1 MELIPCFCCGY
12 ICPVL
17 FFVPKNTG
25 KERRILG
32 TITDNL
38 ISNKENIINS
48 YSKVILPNSIL
59 GDNRLTFLE
68 RLVLIVIISLSK
80 KEGYCWATN
89 EYFKNLFGV
98 SKQTISKSISSLSK
112 YGYIVLKYD
121 KKEKNNSKRVIRLS
135 EVLKN
140 QISGIKNNLNT
151 SNQDNLKQYNNKNN
165 IKRNNIG
172 PIISKDVDGVE
183 LWNGKRVESEPMSED
198 EQKYLESLLSCFR
211 TGDE

>member
-1 MELIPCFCCGY
+1 MFL
-12 ICPVL
+12 
-17 FFVPKNTG
+17 KNTG

-38 ISNKENIINS
+38 ISNKETIINT

-183 LWNGKRVESEPMSED
+183 LWNGKRIESEPMSED
-198 EQKYLESLLSCFR
+198 EQKYFESLLSCFR

>member
-1 MELIPCFCCGY
+1 M
-12 ICPVL
+12 
-17 FFVPKNTG
+17 
-25 KERRILG
+25 
-32 TITDNL
+32 
-38 ISNKENIINS
+38 
-48 YSKVILPNSIL
+48 
-59 GDNRLTFLE
+59 
-68 RLVLIVIISLSK
+68 SLSK

-112 YGYIVLKYD
+112 YGYIALKYD

-140 QISGIKNNLNT
+140 QILGIKNNLNT
-151 SNQDNLKQYNNKNN
+151 SIQKDFNQYNKNN
-165 IKRNNIG
+165 IKRNNIV
-172 PIISKDVDGVE
+172 PIISKYVDGVE